1 MSVFGTT
8 VFRLE
13 HDQEDFVV
21 EALAEALR
29 PEWIQEALAESG
41 RASIRERLLP
51 ARFIV
56 WFVIL
61 LGLFRR
67 ASYANLLEKL
77 AGTWWTSR
85 RWPRSKPPCTSA
97 VTKARDRLGVEPARR
112 LFERSAETWID
123 DSAGLCL
130 GGRRVYALDGT
141 TCKPPDTPENRSHWG
156 KPGASRG
163 TAAYPQLRLVSL
175 MDVGTRLVKA
185 FRYGPYRTGEMSLA
199 RELLSTVGK
208 GDVVLLDRNFP
219 AYDFLWDLKSGREAD
234 FVVRIKKS
242 MKMCVLRELSAG
254 DAIVEVEIPRYLR
267 RKRPDMPRRW
277 ILREITY
284 RPEGAEEEIRLL
296 TTLLNDHVVP
306 KEALAEGYGR
316 RWEEETSIDEI
327 KTHLCKCST
336 ITEPTLF
343 RSRTPERVEQEL
355 YGLMIAYNATRWTI
369 SKAAMT
375 EGVSP
380 LRVSFTAALERLREA
395 VQDMM
400 RMPTRQLPQRY
411 KLMLEAIGRAKIP
424 IRPNR
429 RYPRAVK
436 IKMSGYPLKRSSHAA

>member
-8 VFRLE
+8 MFRLE
-13 HDQEDFVV
+13 HEQEDFVV

-29 PEWIQEALAESG
+29 PEWIEEALAESG

-61 LGLFRR
+61 PGLFRR

-85 RWPRSKPPCTSA
+85 RWRRSKPPCTCA
-97 VTKARDRLGVEPARR
+97 VAKARDRLGVEPVRR
-112 LFERSAETWID
+112 LFERSAEAWLD
-123 DSAGLCL
+123 ESAGLCL
-130 GGRRVYALDGT
+130 GSGRVYALDGT
-141 TCKPPDTPENRSHWG
+141 TCKPPDTAENRSYWG

-185 FRYGPYRTGEMSLA
+185 FRDGPYRTGEMTLA
-199 RELLSTVGK
+199 RELLSAVGK
-208 GDVVLLDRNFP
+208 GDVVLLDRDFP
-219 AYDFLWDLKSGREAD
+219 AYDFLWDLHAGREAD
-234 FVVRIKKS
+234 FVVRMKKS
-242 MKMCVLRELSAG
+242 MKRRVLRELSAG
-254 DAIVEVEIPRYLR
+254 DAIVEVEIPRHLR

-277 ILREITY
+277 ILREVAY
-284 RPEGAEEEIRLL
+284 RVQGEEEEIRLL
-296 TTLLNDHVVP
+296 RTLLDDYIVP

-316 RWEEETSIDEI
+316 RWEEETSIDEM
-327 KTHLCKCST
+327 KMHLCKCST
-336 ITEPTLF
+336 ITEPVLF
-343 RSRTPERVEQEL
+343 RSRTPERVEQQL
-355 YGLMIAYNATRWTI
+355 YGLMIAYNAARRTML
-369 SKAAMT
+369 KAAVT

-380 LRVSFTAALERLREA
+380 LRVSFTAALERIREA

-400 RMPTRQLPQRY
+400 RMPTPQLPQRY

-429 RYPRAVK
+429 R
-436 IKMSGYPLKRSSHAA
+436 